1 MSWMAKAFALVVVV
15 VTVALTQPVTA
26 PAQTLLDQYRKDGV
40 IAERYD
46 GYLELRGAG
55 APAGA
60 VNLVRDVNEQR
71 REIYEKRA
79 KEENVPVEAVGKLF
93 AKKLAEQGAPAGTY
107 FKMPDGTYQR
117 K

>member
-1 MSWMAKAFALVVVV
+1 MGWIAKIFGLAVVV
-15 VTVALTQPVTA
+15 VTFALAQPATA

-60 VNLVRDVNEQR
+60 VSLVRDVNEQR
-71 REIYEKRA
+71 REVYEKRA
-79 KEENVPVEAVGKLF
+79 REENVPVEEVGKLF

-107 FKMPDGTYQR
+107 FKLPDGSYKR